1 MKVVLNKCYGGF
13 DLSDKAHERLIELG
27 VKYYESFDDLPKNNK
42 ELYVVKRDSVGFGNY
57 SSNFRYTNNRSNEL
71 LIQVVEELGEEANG
85 GFGELKIIEIPDG
98 ISWELDEYDGIETLH
113 EIHRSW

>member
-13 DLSDKAHERLIELG
+13 GLSDKAHDRLIELG

-42 ELYVVKRDSVGFGNY
+42 ELYVVKSASYGFGKY
-57 SSNFRYTNNRSNEL
+57 YSNFSDTNNRSNEL
-71 LIQVVEELGEEANG
+71 LIQVVEELGEEASG
-85 GFGELKIIEIPDG
+85 RFGELKIIEIPDDV
-98 ISWELDEYDGIETLH
+98 IWEIDDYDGIETLH